1 MQALQ
6 EYISFKL
13 SKMVL
18 RCKFC
23 LIMLQLISYFFILY
37 RAVRKTMIP
46 QLIPYFFILY
56 RAVRKTM
63 IPQLIPYF
71 FFLNRAVRKTTIPSF
86 QTHKPGLPSEVTTMA
101 IQG

>member
-18 RCKFC
+18 RGKFC
-23 LIMLQLISYFFILY
+23 VIML
-37 RAVRKTMIP
+37 

-71 FFLNRAVRKTTIPSF
+71 FILFRAVRKTTIPSF
-86 QTHKPGLPSEVTTMA
+86 QTHKPGLPLEVTTMA